1 MDIIQ
6 VMDDKLSN
14 KIAAGEV
21 VERPASIVKE
31 LVENA
36 IDAESTVIEIALE
49 EAGLMKIRVT
59 DNGQGMSE
67 IDAIRAFERHA
78 TSKIMNEHDLFRIR
92 TLGFR
97 GEALA
102 SIASVSKVSMWT
114 SDGEQSGTKV
124 DIEGGELIKHEKAAF
139 RKGTDMTISQLF
151 YNTPA
156 RLKHMKTIQTELGHT
171 IGLVNRLALSHPHI
185 AFKLMH
191 GSQVLLNTAGKGDQL
206 RVIADIY
213 GMTVARK
220 MIAFKGEN
228 ADYKVHGYFALPELT
243 RASRNYMTTI
253 VNGRWIQSYAIN
265 RSIVEAFHTLLP
277 IGRYPIV
284 ILNVEGDPF
293 LTDVN
298 VHPSKQQ
305 IRMGKEG
312 ELLSLIKETIH
323 DMLHANVQ
331 IPDAV
336 KKEPKKQTSE
346 QTSFWTPETPV
357 QEETSHASSGTSS
370 RPETTIERQAVGE
383 NLAQAETSEELET
396 STFVPASG
404 ELKMTNHDHEHEA
417 TGHQW
422 EAPTDWTVQ
431 ENDVPTIPMSVETS
445 IEQEEKPEETVESLQ
460 EIRSETSKTNH
471 FPMLYPVGQ
480 VHGTYIIAQ
489 NEDGFYMIDQHAAQE
504 RIKYEFFRDKL
515 STAQHE
521 ERQLLLLPLQFH
533 YAADEQV
540 KIEEHKNALEN
551 VGVFLEPFGPN
562 SYVVREYPTWFPKGE
577 ETEIIEEMIEEVLE
591 HRTVNIGKLREE
603 AAIMMSCKKS
613 IKANHHLTLR
623 DMEILLTDLSKAEN
637 PFTCPH
643 GRPVLIHFTTYEI
656 EKMFKRVM

>member
-59 DNGQGMSE
+59 DNGKGMSE
-67 IDAIRAFERHA
+67 VDAVRAFERHA
-78 TSKIMNEHDLFRIR
+78 TSKITNEHDLFRIR

-114 SDGEQSGTKV
+114 SDGEQTGTKV
-124 DIEGGELIKHEKAAF
+124 EIEGGELVTHEKAAF
-139 RKGTDMTISQLF
+139 RKGTDITISQLF

-206 RVIADIY
+206 RVVADIY

-220 MIAFKGEN
+220 MIRFTGEN
-228 ADYKVHGYFALPELT
+228 ADYTVHGYFALPELT
-243 RASRNYMTTI
+243 RASRNYMTVI
-253 VNGRWIQSYAIN
+253 VNGRWIQSHSIN

-284 ILNVEGDPF
+284 VINVEGDPF

-305 IRMGKEG
+305 IRMSKEG

-323 DMLHANVQ
+323 HTLHDHVR

-336 KKEPKKQTSE
+336 KKEPRKQESE
-346 QTSFWTPETPV
+346 QTAFWTPEKPV
-357 QEETSHASSGTSS
+357 Q
-370 RPETTIERQAVGE
+370 R
-383 NLAQAETSEELET
+383 ET
-396 STFVPASG
+396 STANFPSHQSK
-404 ELKMTNHDHEHEA
+404 ELQTTQSTFKQETEESEPTPSFDSSIEQPTA
-417 TGHQW
+417 TSNW
-422 EAPTDWTVQ
+422 DMPTDWTVQ
-431 ENDVPTIPMSVETS
+431 ETKHREVPMSVETS
-445 IEQEEKPEETVESLQ
+445 MHEEQPVEELEQTQTVEALQ
-460 EIRSETSKTNH
+460 EIRSQTSESNH

-515 STAQHE
+515 KEAEHE

-533 YAADEQV
+533 YASDEQV
-540 KIEEHKNALEN
+540 KIEEHMQALED
-551 VGVFLEPFGPN
+551 VGVFLESFGPN

-577 ETEIIEEMIEEVLE
+577 ETEIIEQMIEQVL
-591 HRTVNIGKLREE
+591 HQRKVDVGKLREE